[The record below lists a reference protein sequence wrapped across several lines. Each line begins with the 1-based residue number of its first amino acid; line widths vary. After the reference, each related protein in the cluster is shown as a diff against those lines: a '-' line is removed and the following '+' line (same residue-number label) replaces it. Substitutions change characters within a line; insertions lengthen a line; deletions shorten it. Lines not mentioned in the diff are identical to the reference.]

1 MPAPYRRPARLGLA
15 LVALLA
21 AGGSALASDFSES
34 AEKVLGKYVR
44 WIIES
49 SLPLDE
55 DPLLNGI
62 VETIGRD
69 IAAAGGRESIE
80 HHYRILDVEDV
91 NALAAPG
98 GYVWVTKGIL
108 RYVESPDELAGII
121 GHETGHVSERHGWQ
135 AFKEDMA
142 YTALLLGTPLG
153 ADYGLLQWID
163 GAYFVAGLKMS
174 RDDEYEADRA
184 GAEYALAAGYDV
196 RRMPEFFQRM
206 LDDDGERLNRVEVFF
221 STHPAH
227 EDRIDRIHENLAFA
241 ADAPAWM
248 ALGDGYLSRRLFTPA
263 LECYQAALAADG
275 GAEAAC
281 RAAVAAAF
289 AGRGEEAQSLL
300 YLAEGSMATT
310 GAATALALRD
320 AREVVQALAGAD
332 TSASLLAM
340 SAADRDDAVGRLSQA
355 VAAIDEVTA
364 EIKPQAERIEQRRVE
379 LAETLRTAASIADGY
394 ARMFQAPQAV
404 GASLGGDSLTGASN
418 AFRGYRQAAVASD
431 ARTDE
436 AVRALGE
443 RRALLEE
450 LRGHIEAGRGG
461 PRCVELAASYAD
473 RTADLSHAVGEALRC
488 SDEAVAALER
498 GAEEIAAEPQ
508 SLLARRSPAMRS
520 MRSMRALPGDGAL
533 RAAVQFDRNAEEALA
548 VATLESALLALSIEG
563 ATSGAP
569 AAALDQAVA
578 RLLGLKPSDL
588 TDAGRVSSDLG
599 DRALVAAVM
608 RQTGCGLDQA
618 AGLLADDRPLT
629 ESLRL
634 IGADGDNLAIACR
647 LVARAL
653 HPPVAAP

>member
-206 LDDDGERLNRVEVFF
+206 LDDDGEPAGVDAAVEQV
-221 STHPAH
+221 
-227 EDRIDRIHENLAFA
+227 
-241 ADAPAWM
+241 
-248 ALGDGYLSRRLFTPA
+248 LSRYPNLRPAAGVNMASTNPQRKPA
-263 LECYQAALAADG
+263 LTL
-275 GAEAAC
+275 
-281 RAAVAAAF
+281 
-289 AGRGEEAQSLL
+289 EEVKRMSPDEINRRWDEVQ
-300 YLAEGSMATT
+300 
-310 GAATALALRD
+310 LALK
-320 AREVVQALAGAD
+320 
-332 TSASLLAM
+332 T
-340 SAADRDDAVGRLSQA
+340 GR
-355 VAAIDEVTA
+355 
-364 EIKPQAERIEQRRVE
+364 
-379 LAETLRTAASIADGY
+379 
-394 ARMFQAPQAV
+394 
-404 GASLGGDSLTGASN
+404 
-418 AFRGYRQAAVASD
+418 
-431 ARTDE
+431 
-436 AVRALGE
+436 
-443 RRALLEE
+443 
-450 LRGHIEAGRGG
+450 
-461 PRCVELAASYAD
+461 
-473 RTADLSHAVGEALRC
+473 
-488 SDEAVAALER
+488 
-498 GAEEIAAEPQ
+498 
-508 SLLARRSPAMRS
+508 
-520 MRSMRALPGDGAL
+520 
-533 RAAVQFDRNAEEALA
+533 
-548 VATLESALLALSIEG
+548 
-563 ATSGAP
+563 
-569 AAALDQAVA
+569 
-578 RLLGLKPSDL
+578 
-588 TDAGRVSSDLG
+588 
-599 DRALVAAVM
+599 
-608 RQTGCGLDQA
+608 
-618 AGLLADDRPLT
+618 
-629 ESLRL
+629 
-634 IGADGDNLAIACR
+634 
-647 LVARAL
+647 
-653 HPPVAAP
+653 